1 MSSKRWIKIW
11 FIIVIT
17 IPIVGIFNYFIDPYG
32 LNSNQNKFY
41 LSLTNVSKPNILK
54 LKINLKADY
63 YLIGSSRLMRVNP
76 TVIEN
81 YLLDK
86 KVFNI
91 GISAATFDE
100 NLMLAKQVI
109 SNNSNFIF
117 GFDAFTLN
125 KNRLNNIDLLNRQK
139 KYKEALTSKT
149 IISEYFSLDFLI
161 TSIEDLHKRISG
173 EKLDQFFTSENNKEV
188 RTSIDGVE
196 KFLKNIGKDG
206 VANFNNFEIVA
217 ESDIIQLA
225 KTASEDDIFIIYPK
239 HYYHYVVNQKYQ
251 NIEDK
256 YFRAIK
262 LLVNNTNAK
271 VWSFYQINEI
281 TRNEKNF
288 DENGWH
294 FKPKIANMIFN
305 RIYGD
310 DKTTISPK
318 NFGILLTK
326 DNVQKN
332 LSRISNKVKSYQ

>member
-11 FIIVIT
+11 FIIFIT

-32 LNSNQNKFY
+32 LNSSQNKFD

-63 YLIGSSRLMRVNP
+63 YLIGSSRLMRVSP
-76 TVIEN
+76 EIIEN
-81 YLLDK
+81 NLLDK

-125 KNRLNNIDLLNRQK
+125 KNRLNNIDLLNRKK

-149 IISEYFSLDFLI
+149 IISEYFSLDLLI

-173 EKLDQFFTSENNKEV
+173 EKLDEFFTSENNKEV
-188 RTSIDGVE
+188 RTTIDGVE

-206 VANFNNFEIVA
+206 IANFNNFEIVA

-225 KTASEDDIFIIYPK
+225 KTASKDDIFIIYPK
-239 HYYHYVVNQKYQ
+239 HYYHYVINQKYQ

-281 TRNEKNF
+281 TKNEKNF

-305 RIYGD
+305 RIYQG
-310 DKTTISPK
+310 DKTTVSSI
-318 NFGILLTK
+318 NFGVLLTK

-332 LSRISNKVKSYQ
+332 LSSISNQVKTFK